1 MHSNQIGL
9 FMIGIYLLFTIA
21 MTALFIDKVKLNFWV
36 KFVLVILMVLVWFAG
51 FIELIN
57 LLIHD
62 T

>member
-1 MHSNQIGL
+1 
-9 FMIGIYLLFTIA
+9 MIGIYLLFTIA